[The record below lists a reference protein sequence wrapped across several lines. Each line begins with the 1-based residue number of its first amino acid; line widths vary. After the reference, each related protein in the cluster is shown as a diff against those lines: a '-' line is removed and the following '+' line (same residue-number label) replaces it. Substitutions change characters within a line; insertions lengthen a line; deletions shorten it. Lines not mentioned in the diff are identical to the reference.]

1 MSRWATLLGPVL
13 AGALALTA
21 CAGPAAPGDATDPAA
36 RDPTVAAAGKA
47 DLGFAVAT
55 LAGGTF
61 DGQSLAGK
69 PALLW
74 FWAPW
79 CPTCVVEAPQ
89 VGQAAHDYQGRITVV
104 GVAGL
109 DTTEAMREFVALP
122 QVGHIVHLA
131 DEQGVVWKRFGVTAQ
146 STYVLLDA
154 SGHVVYRGYLDGD
167 ELTRKLTA
175 QAG

>member
-1 MSRWATLLGPVL
+1 MRRWARLLGPVL

-21 CAGPAAPGDATDPAA
+21 CAGPATRNDAADPAPA
-36 RDPTVAAAGKA
+36 DQAASTDSTV
-47 DLGFAVAT
+47 DLTFTVAT
-55 LAGGTF
+55 LDGGRF

-79 CPTCVVEAPQ
+79 CPTCVAQAPQ
-89 VGQAAHDYQGRITVV
+89 VGAAARDYPGKIAVV

-109 DTTEAMREFVALP
+109 DSTAAMRDFVALP
-122 QVGHIVHLA
+122 QVDHVVHLA

-154 SGHVVYRGYLDGD
+154 AGQVVYRGYLDGE
-167 ELTRKLTA
+167 ELSRRLSA
-175 QAG
+175 LAG